1 MFNDYELEQKENA
14 FNYSK
19 LRFERMDDFYTGK
32 TSLFKDQFP
41 FYSYV
46 FITIARFINY
56 KEEIWVKNKK
66 TKDIKTNFSKEI
78 LDDFIF
84 NGKFTNVK
92 IDFRE
97 TRKKQSF
104 KFNPVDISKILKG
117 KDKDSIWIIDNIRD
131 SIAHGH
137 FYIDFNSDKLIIE
150 NNHEDRLLHCSID
163 LELFF
168 ALNELITE
176 ERIGGYSN
184 KKLTTVPI
192 LYREQYI
199 DNPKIISITNENQL
213 RTLLKNEFKVSYSQV
228 ENTFETDENKKY
240 NDLVNFYN
248 FNVRLFEKIFNKF
261 EGAKNKDVGDFY
273 KKTIDSYIE
282 NKMKNYT
289 IKVYNNH
296 LDDEVIEKTIAYLKE
311 VPNFYQRNIKEQGLF
326 IHEILKTILQQ
337 EKIELENGVMDF
349 VELYSEYALQFI
361 ENRKQIIDDLNEQI
375 YSNTFSFKE
384 NKRLANLFI
393 LATNNFVC
401 NKETIYDKYF
411 DDYNEFNID
420 NFNYQDYSFYDKLIN
435 RLKVI
440 DNDLIDKNNSL
451 IRLENSKNIQKNNL
465 LKAPKDKQ
473 TIIQNYINNFD
484 IAINKEKSK
493 INNLLLEKNNIV
505 SLINTHKTDSNGKY
519 INNNNKSFFNHL
531 RNAFAH
537 NHISYLDDNIVY
549 NRKIVLEDY
558 DDDNKLTFRCI
569 GRYYDFVK
577 LFNNE
582 LFLEAINS
590 KKSKVKTLTK

>member
-1 MFNDYELEQKENA
+1 MFSDYELEQKEKA

-32 TSLFKDQFP
+32 TNLFKDEYP
-41 FYSYV
+41 FYSYI

-84 NGKFTNVK
+84 NGKFSNIK

-104 KFNPVDISKILKG
+104 SFKPVEISKILKS
-117 KDKDSIWIIDNIRD
+117 KEKDSIWIIDNIRD

-137 FYIDFNSDKLIIE
+137 FYIDFNTDKLIIK
-150 NNHEDRLLHCSID
+150 NNQEDRLLHCAID

-168 ALNELITE
+168 VLNELITE
-176 ERIGGYSN
+176 ERIGGYSD
-184 KKLTTVPI
+184 KKLTTIPI
-192 LYREQYI
+192 LYREHYI
-199 DNPKIISITNENQL
+199 DDPNLISIVNENQL
-213 RTLLKNEFKVSYSQV
+213 RYLLKNQFKISYSQV
-228 ENTFETDENKKY
+228 EDIFETNEKQKY
-240 NDLVNFYN
+240 EDLGNFYN
-248 FNVRLFEKIFNKF
+248 FNVRLSEKIFNNF
-261 EGAKNKDVGDFY
+261 EGAKNKNVGEFY

-282 NKMKNYT
+282 SKMKNYN
-289 IKVYNNH
+289 IKVHNDN
-296 LDDEVIEKTIAYLKE
+296 LDNKTIEKTIAYLKE
-311 VPNFYQRNIKEQGLF
+311 VPNFYQKNIKEQGLF
-326 IHEILKTILQQ
+326 IYEILKTILQQ

-361 ENRKQIIDDLNEQI
+361 ENRKQIINDLNEQI

-440 DNDLIDKNNSL
+440 DNDLITANNSL
-451 IRLENSKNIQKNNL
+451 TKKENAKNKEKNNL

-473 TIIQNYINNFD
+473 TIIQNNINNFD

-493 INNLLLEKNNIV
+493 INILLLEKNNIIN
-505 SLINTHKTDSNGKY
+505 LINTHKTDSNGKY
-519 INNNNKSFFNHL
+519 INNNNKSFFNHI
-531 RNAFAH
+531 RNALAH

-549 NRKIVLEDY
+549 NRKILLEDY
-558 DDDNKLTFRCI
+558 DDDNNLTFRCI

-590 KKSKVKTLTK
+590 KKSKVKKLTK